1 MARPMLDL
9 SGYEIRGLL
18 GAGGMG
24 EVHRAYDKR
33 LGREVAIKRLPQ
45 DFTTDPDRLA
55 RFEREA
61 RVLASLNHPN
71 IAAIYGIEDTASDP
85 EHRSCALILELVE
98 GPTLAD
104 KIERGPLKIAEVTDI
119 AIQIARA
126 LEAAH
131 ESGIVHRDLKPANIK
146 ITLQGTVKVLDF
158 GLATPVKDAAT
169 SHTEVST
176 ATLQQTQPGAVMGT
190 PRYMS
195 PEQARGLPVDR
206 RTDVWAFGCVL
217 FEMLT
222 GKPAFSGATMTDI
235 VAKVLERDPDW
246 ASLPA
251 GIPDAMQRVLRWALV
266 KDVHRRLRHVGD
278 AILELEASTS
288 STPHRDT
295 EPDRRRW
302 PMVAALVAAA
312 MIGAISGALGARWLQ
327 PLPPNAARATA
338 RYAIPVAP
346 LEVLPENVAISPDG
360 RYVAYLAGPPAH
372 QKTYLRRIDDRES
385 RVISEL
391 PMQAPQPFFSPDS
404 QWVAFFDAG
413 KLKKMQVESGTSL
426 TLAEAPTPRGG
437 TWTGDG
443 SIVFAPISRGGLMW
457 LPASGGPP
465 QAITSPD
472 ETRGETSHRQP
483 EYLPQSR
490 TVLFVAESS
499 GPTGR
504 SLQAVSLDTKAI
516 RVVNTGDGLLPRHL
530 PTGHLAQVID
540 GKLVVT
546 PFDATALKFTGPP
559 VTFVDGVNSFSFSS
573 SGTLVYSEAPA
584 YNTRVS
590 TVVWT
595 SRDGSAT
602 PLPLPP
608 ALYDH
613 PRLSP
618 DDRKIVI
625 HRADA
630 RALSGSVLAASGGL
644 WLYDVTR
651 ETLSKLTTGTSDDWA
666 VWTADGTRIFYAS
679 NRPRTLWDI
688 LVAPTDGSAP
698 AEELLTRP
706 LTQIPRAAS
715 LTGDALIYEE
725 TYADRPNTLW
735 RLPLRGPREP
745 RPLFGAGAGEMM
757 PTFSPDGRWVGYVSM
772 HSGRAEIYVRSS
784 TGEGSIWTIS
794 NAGGVEPIWSV
805 DGRELFYRADDK
817 MMAVDVAPSTPI
829 SFGKPHALFQGSY
842 LFGPTEGQEFDVS
855 RDGHRFLMLKPQRPL
870 EAAPLSVIVNWF
882 DDLRRRVPASP

>member
-1 MARPMLDL
+1 MLDL

-45 DFTTDPDRLA
+45 AFTSDPDRLA

-71 IAAIYGIEDTASDP
+71 IAAIYGIEGTSSDH

-104 KIERGPLKIAEVTDI
+104 KIDSGPLKIAEATDV

-146 ITLQGTVKVLDF
+146 ITPQGTVKVLDF

-169 SHTEVST
+169 SHSEVT
-176 ATLQQTQPGAVMGT
+176 TVTLQQTQPGAVMGT

-222 GKPAFSGATMTDI
+222 GKPAFSGATTTDI

-246 ASLPA
+246 ASLPEM
-251 GIPDAMQRVLRWALV
+251 PDAMHRVLRWSLM
-266 KDVHRRLRHVGD
+266 KDAHRRLRHVGD
-278 AILELEASTS
+278 AILELEATASRHD
-288 STPHRDT
+288 TP
-295 EPDRRRW
+295 PARRRW
-302 PMVAALVAAA
+302 PIVVGLVGAAI
-312 MIGAISGALGARWLQ
+312 IGAIVGALGGRWLQ
-327 PLPPNAARATA
+327 PSSTNATRSTSRFAV
-338 RYAIPVAP
+338 PVAP
-346 LEVLPENVAISPDG
+346 LEVIAQNVAISPDG
-360 RYVAYLAGPPAH
+360 RYIAYLAGPPDH
-372 QKTYLRRIDDRES
+372 QKTYLRHVDDRAS
-385 RVISEL
+385 RVISEV

-404 QWVAFFDAG
+404 QWVAFFDAN
-413 KLKKMQVESGTSL
+413 KLKKMPVGGGSSI

-437 TWTGDG
+437 TWISDG
-443 SIVFAPISRGGLMW
+443 SIVFVPVSRGGLMW
-457 LPASGGPP
+457 IPANGGTP
-465 QAITSPD
+465 QALSSPD
-472 ETRGETSHRQP
+472 ENRGETSHRQP
-483 EYLPQSR
+483 VFLPPR

-499 GPTGR
+499 GAAGR
-504 SLQAVSLDTKAI
+504 SLQAISLDTKAI
-516 RVVNTGDGLLPRHL
+516 RVVSTGDGLLPSYV

-540 GKLVVT
+540 GRLVIT
-546 PFDATALKFTGPP
+546 PFDASALRFTGPA
-559 VTFVDGVNSFSFSS
+559 VTVLEDVNSFSFSNE
-573 SGTLVYSEAPA
+573 GTLVYSEAPA

-595 SRDGSAT
+595 SRDGVTNA
-602 PLPLPP
+602 LPLPP
-608 ALYDH
+608 AVYDH

-618 DDRKIVI
+618 DGRKIVI

-630 RALSGSVLAASGGL
+630 RAVSGSGLPASGGL
-644 WLYDVTR
+644 WIYDVAR
-651 ETLSKLTTGTSDDWA
+651 ETLSKLTYGTADDWA
-666 VWTADGTRIFYAS
+666 VWNDDGTRIIYAS
-679 NRPRTLWDI
+679 NRPRTLWDM
-688 LVAPTDGSAP
+688 LVTPIDGSAP
-698 AEELLTRP
+698 AQELLPRP
-706 LTQIPRAAS
+706 LIQIPRAAS
-715 LTGDALIYEE
+715 PNGDEIVYQEQ
-725 TYADRPNTLW
+725 YADRPSALW
-735 RLPLRGPREP
+735 RLPLRGTGEP
-745 RPLFGAGAGEMM
+745 RPLFGVGAGEMM
-757 PTFSPDGRWVGYVSM
+757 PTFSPDSRWIGYVSKQ
-772 HSGRAEIYVRSS
+772 SGRDEVYVRSS

-794 NAGGVEPIWSV
+794 NGGGVEPVWSA

-817 MMAVDVAPSTPI
+817 MMAVDVVLSPTI
-829 SFGKPHALFQGSY
+829 SFGKPHALFEGSY
-842 LFGPTEGQEFDVS
+842 MFGATESQGFDVS
-855 RDGHRFLMLKPQRPL
+855 RDGRRFLMLKPERRF
-870 EAAPLSVIVNWF
+870 EAMPLSVIVNWF
-882 DDLRRRVPASP
+882 DDLRRRVPPSP